1 MDIKIQFDE
10 TELESTLRS
19 FYTITG
25 IRIVVFDDQC
35 RKIAAYPTEHLPYCS
50 ELRKDPA
57 ARDACRMSDLEGC
70 RKCRSLRKMYLY
82 ECHAGL
88 REVVLPMIDGNVMF
102 GYLML
107 GEVILGDEQKREEI
121 WEELQQKVSGRRIDF
136 DQLRPIFEKNPILSR
151 EYLYAAARI
160 METCASHLYLKQ
172 AISVKDEDL
181 SKQVDDYI
189 RKHYSEDLSAESISS
204 YFGISRSRLYRVTEH
219 SFGKGI
225 MEQIRSI
232 RIDVACRLLK
242 ETDLKI
248 ADISARIGYEDYN
261 YFTKIFKRKCGVTP
275 REYRKQYGIIR

>member
-1 MDIKIQFDE
+1 
-10 TELESTLRS
+10 
-19 FYTITG
+19 
-25 IRIVVFDDQC
+25 
-35 RKIAAYPTEHLPYCS
+35 
-50 ELRKDPA
+50 
-57 ARDACRMSDLEGC
+57 
-70 RKCRSLRKMYLY
+70 
-82 ECHAGL
+82 
-88 REVVLPMIDGNVMF
+88 
-102 GYLML
+102 
-107 GEVILGDEQKREEI
+107 
-121 WEELQQKVSGRRIDF
+121 
-136 DQLRPIFEKNPILSR
+136 
-151 EYLYAAARI
+151 

-232 RIDVACRLLK
+232 RIAEACRLLE